1 MGLTE
6 VFIGYLMGLIMA
18 FTNPKLNRGRPGWD
32 RGQQISERT
41 DPDYAD
47 KAEQQF
53 LKDLLTLTLA
63 EQKIALEGYSR
74 KRREELRER
83 LAQMRGK
90 V

>member
-1 MGLTE
+1 MGFNNSE
-6 VFIGYLMGLIMA
+6 
-18 FTNPKLNRGRPGWD
+18 LNRSRQGWD
-32 RGQQISERT
+32 KEQRVSERT

-47 KAEQQF
+47 KAEQKF
-53 LKDLLTLTLA
+53 LKDLLTLTEA